1 MINVEINA
9 DFKTGKVEVR
19 GPKAIVMAE
28 FTALAKD
35 LRETLAKKHGLEK
48 ADADISDCIA
58 KSKMT
63 LEEIDA
69 ENERLERELLE
80 RFRGFLF
87 GGIC

>member
-1 MINVEINA
+1 MINV
-9 DFKTGKVEVR
+9 DLKTGKVEVR
-19 GPKAIVMAE
+19 GPKAIVMEE

-87 GGIC
+87 GGDLNV